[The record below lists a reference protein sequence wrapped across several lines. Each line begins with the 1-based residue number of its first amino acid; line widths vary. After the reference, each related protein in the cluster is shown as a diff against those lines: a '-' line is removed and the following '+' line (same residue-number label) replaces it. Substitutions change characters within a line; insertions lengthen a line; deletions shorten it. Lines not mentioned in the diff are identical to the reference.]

1 MHVQCV
7 GFKGGGGSLQTKPA
21 AMIKRSFALV
31 VCGVSNSLTRFQIMS
46 IKIMKYP
53 SIPPNIYHLVRLLA
67 PEASVYSDY
76 SSSHQKGSAALQH
89 PDPCLC

>member
-31 VCGVSNSLTRFQIMS
+31 VCGVNSLTRFQIMS